1 MKKNWILAFI
11 LVAFMQSFYAQKN
24 ESKSSLL
31 QNLVLEKPNTNYQ
44 NSNSLAWIENLKVY
58 CVLYSINDKS
68 HFDFFN
74 SKGVFLNT
82 IAANEKLT
90 ALWFNEK
97 ENLLQA
103 STSDNYNKYSYNFNL
118 KNDTIVADKKIFAR
132 LDKQYNEVAIQNV
145 SLSYDSTE
153 NVLYNIEFNSQN
165 GAELFVLDFY
175 DIVGATLLFSQFF
188 ELPVK
193 IEKIN
198 QKTGIYTSN
207 PGYEYG
213 VFNFVDK
220 IVYFFPHN
228 FSQEDYTKP
237 SFAFQFPENCPNPN
251 EFGFA
256 FANNFLWL
264 LDAKTNR
271 WNSYKIS
278 FPELEIEETEE
289 E

>member
-11 LVAFMQSFYAQKN
+11 LVAFMQSLYAQKK
-24 ESKSSLL
+24 ESKSTLP

-68 HFDFFN
+68 YFDFFN
-74 SKGVFLNT
+74 NKGAFLNT
-82 IAANEKLT
+82 IAVNEKLT

-103 STSDNYNKYSYNFNL
+103 STSDNYNKYSYNFNF

-145 SLSYDSTE
+145 SLGYDSTE
-153 NVLYNIEFNSQN
+153 NLLYNIEFNNQN

-175 DIVGATLLFSQFF
+175 DLEGASLLFSQFF
-188 ELPVK
+188 ELPDK
-193 IEKIN
+193 IEIIN
-198 QKTGIYTSN
+198 QKTGIYSAN
-207 PGYEYG
+207 LGYEYG

-228 FSQEDYTKP
+228 FSQEDYSKP
-237 SFAFQFPENCPNPN
+237 SLAFQLPENCPSPK
-251 EFGFA
+251 EFGVA
-256 FANNFLWL
+256 YANNLLWL
-264 LDAKTNR
+264 FDAKTNR

-289 E
+289 